1 MFQVPL
7 WDEVFPTL
15 LLFGVGA
22 LALGAGYLLGGGTW
36 RERHSV
42 RIGGKLSPHP
52 YSGLFA
58 EFAVLAMAAGA
69 VGIVIVFCPDVPLYH
84 ADGPA
89 FALVILWFAG
99 VYGGVHVYSKSKSK
113 PGGNNDRS
121 REENDAPPAK
131 ADDTVDT
138 DEDNAPSNAG
148 DPADPEGVERDLRN
162 GYRTYNVYSCIL
174 FGLGGL
180 ALAKVALQFGHDWK
194 RNEAASRRL
203 VEEAEALLAI
213 RPMAFDLDAIV
224 EVERAFISFRE
235 LLSNVLVQVEPIA
248 FLFLYVMAMA
258 LAISATPIKDAYQ
271 VGARRLGSIVSVTAV
286 VVLLGISLGSYFLH
300 ATVASRELVDAL
312 SRMKGWPAT
321 DIEHYMRYSEIY
333 GEVKVA
339 GRFSGFFRALLS
351 ETVFLVI
358 VVGVAQQ
365 AASGARGLMERANR

>member
-15 LLFGVGA
+15 LLFGAGA
-22 LALGAGYLLGGGTW
+22 LALGGGYVVGGEAW
-36 RERHSV
+36 RERHAIRVGDNVS
-42 RIGGKLSPHP
+42 KHP

-58 EFAVLAMAAGA
+58 EFAVFVMAAIA
-69 VGIVIVFCPDVPLYH
+69 VGIVIVFCPDVPLYY

-89 FALVILWFAG
+89 FVFVILWFAG
-99 VYGGVHVYSKSKSK
+99 LYGGVHIYSKSKSK
-113 PGGNNDRS
+113 PNGKNDRA
-121 REENDAPPAK
+121 REESGAPLPKAAAKLEIDADA
-131 ADDTVDT
+131 
-138 DEDNAPSNAG
+138 APSDDG
-148 DPADPEGVERDLRN
+148 DRVRSEDVERDLRN
-162 GYRTYNVYSCIL
+162 GYRIYNVYSCIL

-180 ALAKVALQFGHDWK
+180 ALAKLALQFGHDWK
-194 RNEAASRRL
+194 INAASSRRL

-224 EVERAFISFRE
+224 EVERAFLSFRE

-271 VGARRLGSIVSVTAV
+271 LGPRRLGSIVSVTAV
-286 VVLLGISLGSYFLH
+286 VVLLAISLGSYFLH
-300 ATVASRELVDAL
+300 ATVASRELVAAL
-312 SRMKGWPAT
+312 WQMKGWPAT
-321 DIEHYMRYSEIY
+321 DIEHYVRYSEIY
-333 GEVKVA
+333 GEVEVA

-358 VVGVAQQ
+358 AAAVAQQ